1 VGCAAR
7 FSFTSKPHARVFF
20 SPFSKTSQQK
30 EALQCSRPKRD
41 ESAREV
47 RGGSNDDPIKI
58 KREGVRDIAMHAIP
72 DMAGSQFCQA
82 HVDEVNAQMTMLC
95 RSRNATRNL
104 GSVL

>member
-1 VGCAAR
+1 V
-7 FSFTSKPHARVFF
+7 
-20 SPFSKTSQQK
+20 
-30 EALQCSRPKRD
+30 KRW
-41 ESAREV
+41 S
-47 RGGSNDDPIKI
+47 DDDLIKI
-58 KREGVRDIAMHAIP
+58 KREGVRDVAMHAIP